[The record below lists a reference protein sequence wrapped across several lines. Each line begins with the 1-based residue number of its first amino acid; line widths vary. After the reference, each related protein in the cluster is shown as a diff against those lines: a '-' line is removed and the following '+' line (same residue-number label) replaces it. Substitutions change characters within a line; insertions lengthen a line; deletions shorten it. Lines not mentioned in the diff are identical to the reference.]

1 MRRESWLICAGL
13 VAAVGAGVIAFK
25 QQERAQ
31 EAAKAQIEGLEQK
44 LRQLET
50 AVAAAQAPA
59 TPRAA
64 RADNSTPSKPA
75 MPVLAVE
82 DAQRFKEAVRQA
94 QAELKLEAQL
104 DFVLSRWNWEAY
116 ISQAGLD
123 KAQSAALEPIFQ
135 QCAGQLRVLR
145 SSLTSDTQS
154 LAQMEKRSQELSLAF
169 YDQAKPGLKGSQ
181 LFPTKRF
188 LGWNLDE
195 KEYMLLKTWDWEL
208 LVMGYKLGE
217 SVRPYF
223 EDALHQLHDANDQ
236 SRDRADHVALLQQKE
251 RETRGALLKKIEPHV
266 SANQLARL
274 KGHFGSL
281 DSLN

>member
-1 MRRESWLICAGL
+1 M
-13 VAAVGAGVIAFK
+13 
-25 QQERAQ
+25 
-31 EAAKAQIEGLEQK
+31 
-44 LRQLET
+44 RQLET
-50 AVAAAQAPA
+50 SVAAATQRQA
-59 TPRAA
+59 TQSIA
-64 RADNSTPSKPA
+64 RAENPAPPKPA
-75 MPVLAVE
+75 VLANVVE
-82 DAQRFKEAVRQA
+82 DAQRFKQAVRAA
-94 QAELKLEAQL
+94 QAELKLEGQL
-104 DFVLSRWNWEAY
+104 DFVLSRWNWDAY
-116 ISQAGLD
+116 STQAGLD
-123 KAQSAALEPIFQ
+123 KQQSAALEPLFQ
-135 QCAGQLRVLR
+135 RCAAQLRDLR
-145 SSLTSDTQS
+145 AGLASDAQS

-169 YDQAKPGLKGSQ
+169 YDKAKPGLKGSQ

-236 SRDRADHVALLQQKE
+236 SRDRADHAALLQQKE